1 MPVFKSQL
9 CQIIE
14 VCAQTD
20 YLTSIFLK
28 LMTFKVLTII
38 LPNSCLHVEVAHGNV
53 DALSPSVSVYSL
65 LSI

>member
-14 VCAQTD
+14 VCVQTD
-20 YLTSIFLK
+20 YPTSIFFK
-28 LMTFKVLTII
+28 LITFKVLMRI
-38 LPNSCLHVEVAHGNV
+38 LPTSYLYLEAAHGTV
-53 DALSPSVSVYSL
+53 AALSPSVSVYSV